1 MSSLASSS
9 AMVVVVRRDQRK
21 PVMGSPAVSCS
32 SRQWRTAI
40 RSGVFFPPEYDPRPC
55 GEIGR

>member
-1 MSSLASSS
+1 MPSLADSS
-9 AMVVVVRRDQRK
+9 AIVLVVRRDQRR

-40 RSGVFFPPEYDPRPC
+40 RSGVFFPSEYAPRRC
-55 GEIGR
+55 GAIDR